1 MDTPRPLIK
10 IPWGEWWET
19 ISLMQIINYKKKIK
33 SMARELNTNLGLPPT
48 PKNLKVP
55 IAMFIN

>member
-1 MDTPRPLIK
+1 
-10 IPWGEWWET
+10 
-19 ISLMQIINYKKKIK
+19 MQIINYKKKIK